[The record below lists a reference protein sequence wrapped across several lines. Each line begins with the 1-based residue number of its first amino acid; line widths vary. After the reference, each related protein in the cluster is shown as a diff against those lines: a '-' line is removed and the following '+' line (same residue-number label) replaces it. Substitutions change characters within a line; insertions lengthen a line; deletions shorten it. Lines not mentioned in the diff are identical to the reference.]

1 LVDVEWLGHSCFSL
15 RGKTKTVM
23 FDPFKGVGL
32 PEPTAK
38 ADIVLCSHGHQDHNN
53 TKPVSHEK
61 SVVMQAFTGAKQIDG
76 IPIRGIATFHDDSQG
91 SKRGRN
97 SVYVVNLEDVAF
109 CHLGDLGHE
118 LSSSQV
124 NEIGSTDVLFL
135 PVGGFFTIGPEQA
148 REVMESL
155 KPRIAVPM
163 HYRAPGMS
171 VMFRPLK
178 KVEDFVK
185 PDDNVRRLDG
195 PTFTV
200 DKADLPE
207 KRVIIAPRLR

>member
-1 LVDVEWLGHSCFSL
+1 
-15 RGKTKTVM
+15 M

-32 PEPTAK
+32 PEPKAK
-38 ADIVLCSHGHQDHNN
+38 ADIVLCTHGHQDHNN

-61 SVVMQAFTGAKQIDG
+61 SVVMEAFTGTKEIDD

-97 SVYVVNLEDVAF
+97 SVYVVDFEDMTF
-109 CHLGDLGHE
+109 CHLGDLGHV

-124 NEIGSTDVLFL
+124 NEIGSVDVLFI

-171 VMFRPLK
+171 IMFRPLK
-178 KVEDFVK
+178 KAEDFVK
-185 PDDNVRRLDG
+185 PDDDVRRLDG
-195 PTFTV
+195 STFAV
-200 DKADLPE
+200 SKADLPE
-207 KRVIIAPRLR
+207 KRVIILPKLR

>member
-1 LVDVEWLGHSCFSL
+1 
-15 RGKTKTVM
+15 M

-32 PEPTAK
+32 PEPKAK
-38 ADIVLCSHGHQDHNN
+38 ADIVLCTHGHQDHNN

-61 SVVMQAFTGAKQIDG
+61 SVVMEAFTGTKQIDD

-97 SVYVVNLEDVAF
+97 SVYVVDFEDVTF
-109 CHLGDLGHE
+109 CHLGDLGHL

-124 NEIGSTDVLFL
+124 NEIGSVDVLFL

-171 VMFRPLK
+171 IMFRPLK
-178 KVEDFVK
+178 KGEDFVK
-185 PDDNVRRLDG
+185 PDDSVRRLDG

-200 DKADLPE
+200 SKADLPE
-207 KRVIIAPRLR
+207 KRVIIVPRLR

>member
-1 LVDVEWLGHSCFSL
+1 
-15 RGKTKTVM
+15 M

-32 PEPTAK
+32 PEPKAK
-38 ADIVLCSHGHQDHNN
+38 ADIVLCSHDHQDHNN
-53 TKPVSHEK
+53 TKPVSHEN
-61 SVVMQAFTGAKQIDG
+61 SVVMKAFTGTKQIDDV
-76 IPIRGIATFHDDSQG
+76 PIRGVATFHDDSQG

-97 SVYVVNLEDVAF
+97 SVYVVNFEDVGF
-109 CHLGDLGHE
+109 CHLGDLGHG

-135 PVGGFFTIGPEQA
+135 PVGGFFTIGPGQA

-171 VMFRPLK
+171 IMFRPLK

-185 PDDNVRRLDG
+185 SDDNVRRLDG

-200 DKADLPE
+200 SKADFPE
-207 KRVIIAPRLR
+207 KRVIIVPRLR